1 VKPLSMKYG
10 LGIPDH
16 DTEGRVVTIE
26 FDNFYL
32 LTAYVP
38 NSGDGLKR
46 LVDRAVE
53 AVDMVLER
61 NTKCCLSAPAGTS
74 VFECLM
80 EAGKLDEVYRLMW
93 RMIDQGIVLDTISC
107 NCIFEALCE
116 AGRTADANQ
125 LRVFAKEKG
134 FEADGETYSPMLL
147 NLACS
152 MKIVLKSN
160 LLNLK
165 IKNDTQLLDLIPFLE
180 YVAMARPSDIRTVLA
195 SYQGHD
201 VAAKFIER
209 SKEHQ
214 R

>member
-1 VKPLSMKYG
+1 
-10 LGIPDH
+10 
-16 DTEGRVVTIE
+16 
-26 FDNFYL
+26 
-32 LTAYVP
+32 
-38 NSGDGLKR
+38 
-46 LVDRAVE
+46 
-53 AVDMVLER
+53 
-61 NTKCCLSAPAGTS
+61 
-74 VFECLM
+74 
-80 EAGKLDEVYRLMW
+80 
-93 RMIDQGIVLDTISC
+93 
-107 NCIFEALCE
+107 
-116 AGRTADANQ
+116 
-125 LRVFAKEKG
+125 
-134 FEADGETYSPMLL
+134 MLL

-214 R
+214 RRVQEQSKLGRLWRR